1 MDSLV
6 KEDAGAGAGA
16 DPGRLPSIRRVGPG
30 APFRWLDGAL
40 VDLTR
45 APLPAFLHGLVI
57 ALVSAGLALAL
68 LRDWGAF
75 WTVALSC
82 GFVLL
87 APLLAMGPYETGR
100 LLEAGRRPTVGATF
114 LVRRALRGDVV
125 LLGVGL
131 FALFALWLRA
141 AQIVY
146 GLSTFTLHDTP
157 AQLAA
162 FAFGTA
168 EGRTMLAVGSG
179 VGAVFGLVTFSA
191 VVVAAPM
198 LLDARVGVFAAVA
211 TSVRATIANFWPL
224 MLWAA
229 LIVALVALC
238 AVTGFLPMVIV
249 FPWLGLASWRAY
261 RDIVAADGMLAPEAG
276 LPADGGPDP
285 APTAP

>member
-229 LIVALVALC
+229 LIVALIALC

-261 RDIVAADGMLAPEAG
+261 REMVAADGMLAPE
-276 LPADGGPDP
+276 
-285 APTAP
+285 

>member
-1 MDSLV
+1 MDPLAR
-6 KEDAGAGAGA
+6 EDAGAGA
-16 DPGRLPSIRRVGPG
+16 DPGRLPTIRRVGQG
-30 APFRWLDGAL
+30 APFRWLDGAM
-40 VDLTR
+40 VDLAR

-100 LLEAGRRPTVGATF
+100 LLESGRRPTVGGTF
-114 LVRRALRGDVV
+114 LVGRALRGEVV

-131 FALFALWLRA
+131 FVLFALWLQA

-146 GLSTFTLHDTP
+146 GLSTFTLHETP

-162 FAFGTA
+162 FAFGSA
-168 EGRTMLAVGSG
+168 EGRTMLAVGSA

-198 LLDARVGVFAAVA
+198 LLDARVSVFAAVA
-211 TSVRATIANFWPL
+211 TSVRATAANFWPL
-224 MLWAA
+224 MMWAV
-229 LIVALVALC
+229 LIIALVALC

-261 RDIVAADGMLAPEAG
+261 REMVAADGMLAPETGAQG
-276 LPADGGPDP
+276 D
-285 APTAP
+285 